1 MHASELFS
9 KAEISTAASRFDS
22 VWLHSFRRSVNG
34 ETSVQ
39 EITALTDPDTAF
51 SWCEKR
57 LFMKRHVAL
66 ILIFLLLTTALSA
79 CAGRA
84 EKPSLPQFR
93 YAGEGSAS
101 KQLEDLFTTID
112 LPDATIAK
120 LTAEMEDGHVTSA
133 ELTQMY
139 LDRIAAYDD
148 KLNLNSITNINPNAL
163 EEAQTMDR
171 ERAAGKIRGPLH
183 GIPVIVKDNIDVAGM
198 ATTAGSAAFAG
209 NIAPQDAFVVK
220 RLREAGAVIL
230 AKANMSEFA
239 RSAIDSHSTF
249 GGNVHN
255 AYDPSKTAGGSS
267 GGTAVAVT
275 SNFAA
280 AGLGTDTGGS
290 IRYPSAFANIYG
302 LRPSKGLTS
311 TNGVFPLRAANDTV
325 GPMAR
330 TAEDLA
336 VMLDVIAGTD
346 EKDNFTLEADADAL
360 KGDGYLDD
368 CAVNGLQGMRI
379 GILTNS
385 FTYHPS
391 EEFQKE
397 LREYMAETGLSQEE
411 AVVLTARENVRDMV
425 NRTRENL
432 MKAGATI
439 VDLSK
444 ELPDEMLEKLYEDM
458 ELTDTMVYDMDAYL
472 SERPDAA
479 YASIRELLES
489 GNPEASENIIY
500 SNLDDSLLP
509 KEEEST
515 QDSESGGKEKPEN
528 PYSYVT
534 EKGYARPPHWKTYLE
549 SRETVQKILEDNNID
564 AVMYLQFFDVP
575 PDDAT
580 ADEDILMN
588 YASYSLWFS
597 VYMGFPE
604 IMIPMGFSEATE
616 KEPSG
621 FPLGLSL
628 FAGFGKDDT
637 LVQIANAYQHQAGSL
652 IRRMPENTPALRDE
666 KLNGFLEALMETAY
680 SIDTSRFSG
689 TLAGKAEMMKT
700 ALKKAADADRNDP
713 YAVYEASAALAKAYD
728 GLLEELEGAVK

>member
-22 VWLHSFRRSVNG
+22 AWLYLLRRSVNG

-255 AYDPSKTAGGSS
+255 A
-267 GGTAVAVT
+267 
-275 SNFAA
+275 
-280 AGLGTDTGGS
+280 
-290 IRYPSAFANIYG
+290 
-302 LRPSKGLTS
+302 
-311 TNGVFPLRAANDTV
+311 
-325 GPMAR
+325 
-330 TAEDLA
+330 
-336 VMLDVIAGTD
+336 
-346 EKDNFTLEADADAL
+346 
-360 KGDGYLDD
+360 
-368 CAVNGLQGMRI
+368 
-379 GILTNS
+379 
-385 FTYHPS
+385 
-391 EEFQKE
+391 
-397 LREYMAETGLSQEE
+397 
-411 AVVLTARENVRDMV
+411 
-425 NRTRENL
+425 
-432 MKAGATI
+432 
-439 VDLSK
+439 
-444 ELPDEMLEKLYEDM
+444 
-458 ELTDTMVYDMDAYL
+458 
-472 SERPDAA
+472 
-479 YASIRELLES
+479 
-489 GNPEASENIIY
+489 
-500 SNLDDSLLP
+500 
-509 KEEEST
+509 
-515 QDSESGGKEKPEN
+515 
-528 PYSYVT
+528 
-534 EKGYARPPHWKTYLE
+534 
-549 SRETVQKILEDNNID
+549 
-564 AVMYLQFFDVP
+564 
-575 PDDAT
+575 
-580 ADEDILMN
+580 
-588 YASYSLWFS
+588 
-597 VYMGFPE
+597 
-604 IMIPMGFSEATE
+604 
-616 KEPSG
+616 
-621 FPLGLSL
+621 
-628 FAGFGKDDT
+628 
-637 LVQIANAYQHQAGSL
+637 
-652 IRRMPENTPALRDE
+652 
-666 KLNGFLEALMETAY
+666 
-680 SIDTSRFSG
+680 
-689 TLAGKAEMMKT
+689 
-700 ALKKAADADRNDP
+700 
-713 YAVYEASAALAKAYD
+713 
-728 GLLEELEGAVK
+728 